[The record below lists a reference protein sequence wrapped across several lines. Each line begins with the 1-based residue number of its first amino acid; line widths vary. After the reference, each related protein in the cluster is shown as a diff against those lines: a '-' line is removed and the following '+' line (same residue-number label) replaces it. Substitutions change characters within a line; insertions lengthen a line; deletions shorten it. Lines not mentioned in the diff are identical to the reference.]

1 MADPKTPVLHRDDPN
16 RDPLVGNIK
25 VTRDD
30 WLALAMEVL
39 ISDGVERVKVLGLA
53 ERLGVSRSS
62 FYWYFK
68 SRQDLLDA
76 LLARW
81 QSTNTAAIVR
91 QSELPADT
99 ITGAVCN
106 VHRCVANPG
115 LFDTA
120 LDFAVRD
127 WARRS
132 GKVAQILDQSDATRI
147 EALTAMF
154 VRYDYAPIEALTRAR
169 VLYYMQLGYDLA
181 QLNETMEQR
190 LAMVAQYLFVF
201 TGQQPQTQEI
211 NDFADYARANWVGPV
226 SGPISGDP
234 T

>member
-1 MADPKTPVLHRDDPN
+1 MSTRPILHRDDP
-16 RDPLVGNIK
+16 DAEPLVGNIK

-30 WLALAMEVL
+30 WLNVAMDVL
-39 ISDGVERVKVLGLA
+39 ISDGVEQVKVMNLA
-53 ERLGVSRSS
+53 ERMAVSRSS

-81 QSTNTAAIVR
+81 QATNTAALIA
-91 QSELPADT
+91 QAEADAAT
-99 ITGAVCN
+99 ITAAVCN
-106 VHRCVANPG
+106 VHRCVVNPG

-132 GKVAQILDQSDATRI
+132 GKVRRMLDQSDASRV
-147 EALTAMF
+147 EALQAMF
-154 VRYDYAPIEALTRAR
+154 QRFGYEEVEAITRAR

-181 QLNETMEQR
+181 QLNEPVEFR
-190 LAMVAQYLFVF
+190 LKLLPHYLLVF
-201 TGQQPQTQEI
+201 TGVEGRPEEI
-211 NDFADYARANWVGPV
+211 EEFSAYARRFWEERE
-226 SGPISGDP
+226 

>member
-1 MADPKTPVLHRDDPN
+1 MNTKPILHRDDPAAE
-16 RDPLVGNIK
+16 PLVGNIK

-30 WLALAMEVL
+30 WLNLAMDVL
-39 ISDGVERVKVLGLA
+39 ISDGVERVKVLNLA
-53 ERLGVSRSS
+53 ERMAVSRSS

-81 QSTNTAAIVR
+81 QATNTAGLIAQTR
-91 QSELPADT
+91 LPAET

-106 VHRCVANPG
+106 LFHCVVDPA

-132 GKVAQILDQSDATRI
+132 GKVRRMLELSDTQRLEALATMFKRYGYSEI
-147 EALTAMF
+147 EA
-154 VRYDYAPIEALTRAR
+154 ETRAR

-181 QLNETMEQR
+181 QLHEPIDQR
-190 LAMVAQYLFVF
+190 LSFVRHYLFVF
-201 TGQQPQTQEI
+201 TGRHPREEEVAAFS
-211 NDFADYARANWVGPV
+211 DFARSFWEGRNG
-226 SGPISGDP
+226 
-234 T
+234 

>member
-1 MADPKTPVLHRDDPN
+1 MVHVKSPVLHRDDPD

-25 VTRDD
+25 VTRED
-30 WLALAMEVL
+30 WLTVAMAVL
-39 ISDGVERVKVLGLA
+39 VSDGVERVKVLTLA
-53 ERLGVSRSS
+53 DRMGVSRSS

-76 LLARW
+76 LLQHW
-81 QSTNTAAIVR
+81 QSTNTAAIIR

-132 GKVAQILDQSDATRI
+132 GKVRKILDQSDAHRI
-147 EALTAMF
+147 EALTTMF
-154 VRYDYAPIEALTRAR
+154 ERYDYAPVEALTRAR

-181 QLNETMEQR
+181 ELNETMEQR
-190 LAMVAQYLFVF
+190 LAMVAHYLFVF
-201 TGQQPQTQEI
+201 TGQKPLAQEI
-211 NDFADYARANWVGPV
+211 EDFGDYARKYWVER
-226 SGPISGDP
+226 
-234 T
+234 